1 MNTNEISPKAGS
13 RLQRIKRTSRI
24 LQSVFLIY
32 FGMFGLVLLVGHIK
46 TPIMVGGQSF
56 GTLAEVPAE
65 LKIYEALR
73 YSILL
78 LAAIAISRL
87 LEFYEKGIIFAAGT
101 VSQIRRL
108 GQLAVLYGVIT
119 ACLPVFETH
128 KIEFPVLPLN
138 ILLSPWLIVGCLT
151 IIIAWIMDEGR
162 KIQEEQELTV

>member
-1 MNTNEISPKAGS
+1 MHANEISPKVGG

-32 FGMFGLVLLVGHIK
+32 FGMFGLFLLVGHIK
-46 TPIMVGGQSF
+46 TPITVGSQNFES
-56 GTLAEVPAE
+56 LAKIPAE
-65 LKIYEALR
+65 LKIYEAFR
-73 YSILL
+73 CAIFL
-78 LAAIAISRL
+78 LAAIAVSRL

-128 KIEFPVLPLN
+128 KIEFPTLPLN
-138 ILLSPWLIVGCLT
+138 ILLSPWLIVGSLT
-151 IIIAWIMDEGR
+151 IIIAWVMDEGQ